1 MEFELLGW
9 PGEGVTLELD
19 YREFSY
25 AGKFVM
31 GKTGKAVLTERGS
44 ILAAASFSPDR
55 TDPGNIRIRYVT
67 VRGDRRGDGLGPKLL
82 STLRLHLLDGDY
94 DTVIIAV
101 NNPFAYQAAYRAGFV
116 WTGDE
121 TGLAEL
127 ELTAPGDS
135 DPEEY
140 REGLSRYLDRATLS
154 DRERAFIEDH
164 EGDHPP
170 DPIDPPEDWRP

>member
-31 GKTGKAVLTERGS
+31 GETGKAVLTERGS
-44 ILAAASFSPDR
+44 VLAAASFSPDR
-55 TDPGNIRIRYVT
+55 TDDSCFRIRYIT

-82 STLRLHLLDGDY
+82 STLRLYLLDRDY
-94 DTVIIAV
+94 EHVVIAV

-127 ELTAPGDS
+127 ELTAPGDR
-135 DPEEY
+135 DQEQY
-140 REGLSRYLDRATLS
+140 RAGLTRYRDRATLS
-154 DRERAFIEDH
+154 DRERSFIDEHDA
-164 EGDHPP
+164 DQPP
-170 DPIDPPEDWRP
+170 DPIDPPDDWRP